1 MGQYA
6 AGWKVD
12 ALELWARNSRQ
23 VEISKLVGFY
33 KLQ

>member
-1 MGQYA
+1 
-6 AGWKVD
+6 VD